1 MRKENKEIN
10 ATNYIKS
17 NANATIVRVGISTI
31 STLVILPF
39 IIKNIGIENYSYI
52 SITSFLVSFSYVF
65 DFGFCRSLVYLIN
78 GKGIDDRRR
87 NEYITTINIA
97 NSVIILMIATVGIIA
112 LLCKFNILGD
122 SIPSSDNYYMLVSIC
137 ALVIMLLTIYDMYQ
151 TSMLESFFLLNY
163 SSYSVTIRIMSM
175 NALYFVNLLTENNL
189 VAYVST
195 PVLATFISTSYNWII
210 IKKKIQWTF
219 SRPSHEVIKIVLRQA
234 FSFTKSGILTSV
246 NNILPRVVIVYLTNN
261 LSFIGVLDVITK
273 ITSSLIN
280 LFSSISRPFLALSR
294 NNPQKIRSHFKK
306 ILVTYSSI
314 GFSFWIG
321 IFIFRQLLVDYF
333 FNNVESINNIDY
345 LLVIYATASLLCLLA
360 QPFSLYIQ
368 GIGKNET
375 LVKII
380 AGNIIL
386 FIISYSIMDSMD
398 INLLMNLAITNVLVA
413 LNYFTTLMICSVKS
427 KI

>member
-1 MRKENKEIN
+1 
-10 ATNYIKS
+10 
-17 NANATIVRVGISTI
+17 
-31 STLVILPF
+31 
-39 IIKNIGIENYSYI
+39 
-52 SITSFLVSFSYVF
+52 
-65 DFGFCRSLVYLIN
+65 
-78 GKGIDDRRR
+78 
-87 NEYITTINIA
+87 
-97 NSVIILMIATVGIIA
+97 
-112 LLCKFNILGD
+112 
-122 SIPSSDNYYMLVSIC
+122 
-137 ALVIMLLTIYDMYQ
+137 
-151 TSMLESFFLLNY
+151 
-163 SSYSVTIRIMSM
+163 M
-175 NALYFVNLLTENNL
+175 NALYFVNLLTVNNL

-234 FSFTKSGILTSV
+234 FSFTKSGILSSV

-261 LSFIGVLDVITK
+261 LSFIGVLDIITK

-314 GFSFWIG
+314 GFSFWVG

-386 FIISYSIMDSMD
+386 FIILYSIMDSKD

-413 LNYFTTLMICSVKS
+413 LNYFATLMICSVKS